1 LFQVQWDERQR
12 EGCEATSA
20 QAASSRI
27 AQQSLVDPFPIV
39 RIAIIELLFVSP
51 GWPRN
56 ALLPPD
62 VAWPYLA

>member
-1 LFQVQWDERQR
+1 MGRTPARRLRSNFGAGSLFSDRLQR
-12 EGCEATSA
+12 
-20 QAASSRI
+20 
-27 AQQSLVDPFPIV
+27 QSLVDPFPIV

-62 VAWPYLA
+62 VA